1 MKFKILAVAGLL
13 LAGSSCL
20 PAAAGYKHELKTV
33 VSGTLDAAYTHAK
46 RVGSTY
52 SFSSDGLTISAL
64 GGLTG
69 PASSDGALT
78 GTAAT
83 YGTNTFSHSGTGSAS
98 LTESFIQ
105 GDTVPTQTG
114 VAVSSTTGATATL
127 LTLGDTVT
135 VAGGHK
141 NSMAVALTQAGAISL
156 TPGGSGTTVSGSISS
171 IIEIG
176 Q

>member
-1 MKFKILAVAGLL
+1 MKIKILAVASLL

-33 VSGTLDAAYTHAK
+33 VSGSLDNAYTHAK

-64 GGLTG
+64 GGLTA
-69 PASSDGALT
+69 PASSDGTLT
-78 GTAAT
+78 GVAAT
-83 YGTNTFSHSGTGSAS
+83 LGTNTFSHSGTGSAS
-98 LTESFIQ
+98 LTESFVQ
-105 GDTVPTQTG
+105 GDTVPSQTG
-114 VAVSSTTGATATL
+114 VAVVSTTGAPATL
-127 LTLGDTVT
+127 LTMGDTVT

-141 NSMAVALTQAGAISL
+141 GSMAVALTQAGGLTL
-156 TPGGSGTTVSGSISS
+156 TPGGAGTTVSGSISS

>member
-1 MKFKILAVAGLL
+1 MKIKILAVASLL
-13 LAGSSCL
+13 LAGSCL

-33 VSGTLDAAYTHAK
+33 VSGSLDNAYTHAK

-64 GGLTG
+64 GGLTA
-69 PASSDGALT
+69 PAVSDGTLT
-78 GTAAT
+78 GAAAT

-114 VAVSSTTGATATL
+114 VAVVSTTGAPATL
-127 LTLGDTVT
+127 LTMGDTVT

-141 NSMAVALTQAGAISL
+141 GSMAVALTQAGALTL
-156 TPGGSGTTVSGSISS
+156 TPGGAGTTVSGSISS

>member
-1 MKFKILAVAGLL
+1 MKIKILAVAGLL
-13 LAGSSCL
+13 LAGSCL

-33 VSGTLDAAYTHAK
+33 VSGSLDNAYTHAK

-64 GGLTG
+64 GGLTA
-69 PASSDGALT
+69 PASSNGDLT
-78 GTAAT
+78 GVAAT
-83 YGTNTFSHSGTGSAS
+83 YGTNTFTHTGTGSAS
-98 LTESFIQ
+98 LTESFVQ
-105 GDTVPTQTG
+105 GDTVPAQTG
-114 VAVSSTTGATATL
+114 VAVVSTTGAPATL
-127 LTLGDTVT
+127 LTMGDTVT

-141 NSMAVALTQAGAISL
+141 GSMAVALTQAGAISL
-156 TPGGSGTTVSGSISS
+156 TAGGSGSTISGSISS

>member
-20 PAAAGYKHELKTV
+20 PAAAGYRHELKTV
-33 VSGTLDAAYTHAK
+33 VSGQLDNAYTHSK

-64 GGLTG
+64 GGLTA
-69 PASSDGALT
+69 PAVSDGTLT

-105 GDTVPTQTG
+105 GDTVPAQTG
-114 VAVSSTTGATATL
+114 VAVVSTTGAPATL
-127 LTLGDTVT
+127 LTMGDTVT

-141 NSMAVALTQAGAISL
+141 GSMSVALTQAGGITLA
-156 TPGGSGTTVSGSISS
+156 PGGSGSTISGSISS

>member
-1 MKFKILAVAGLL
+1 MTFKILAVASLL
-13 LAGSSCL
+13 LAGSCL

-64 GGLTG
+64 GGLTA

-78 GTAAT
+78 GQAAT
-83 YGTNTFSHSGTGSAS
+83 YGTNTFTHSGTGSAS

-105 GDTVPTQTG
+105 GDSTPTQTG

-141 NSMAVALTQAGAISL
+141 NSMAIGLTQAGGISL